1 MLEIRYRKVTG
12 PHRIRRLLLRV
23 RYELRPKVGA
33 QNDILVACFATDK
46 ARDVVIDRLKLVHIV
61 AAFDALDA
69 LARFNVESLL
79 SKRAEWLKVVGRD
92 GLS

>member
-1 MLEIRYRKVTG
+1 MLQIRYCKVTG

-33 QNDILVACFATDK
+33 HNYVLVACFTTDE
-46 ARDVVIDRLKLVHIV
+46 ARDVIIDWLEPVDII

-69 LARFNVESLL
+69 LTGFDLESLL
-79 SKRAEWLKVVGRD
+79 CKRAEWLQVVRRD
-92 GLS
+92 GLF